1 MQKYMI
7 EGAIVPNSMPSLA
20 AARLEKILIMKYRGC
35 VENLGKDNRD
45 YFNELTVDA
54 VVTEIED
61 ATSLTLDFKDLEY
74 ISSAG
79 LRTLMAAQEHMED
92 HEYPNVKVININET
106 IQDIFKL
113 TGFDSMLDVE
123 K

>member
-1 MQKYMI
+1 MI